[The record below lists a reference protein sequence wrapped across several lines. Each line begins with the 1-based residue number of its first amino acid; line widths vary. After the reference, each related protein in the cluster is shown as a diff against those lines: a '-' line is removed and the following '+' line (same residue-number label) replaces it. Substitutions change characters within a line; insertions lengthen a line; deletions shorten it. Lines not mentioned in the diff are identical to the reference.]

1 MNEELDD
8 MLYAAHLAK
17 LESLKGTKKPLVD
30 FIKEMA
36 ESTNNFYKLTYRQ
49 FKLVTIAVNNCT
61 AIKVIS
67 PDLFYK
73 LQRRLTIL
81 IRDYA
86 TKENILDLLEF
97 YKAGLRL
104 EPTSIEQLIVMD
116 KLYNILQA
124 HRPELEIS
132 IRTGMVPVLD
142 RFPYLVYAVV
152 HKHNPDSLLLKSL
165 SKRHASQIELATA
178 KKYSTELVELLDY
191 YEEYLIN
198 KELVC
203 NP

>member
-1 MNEELDD
+1 MNEDLDD
-8 MLYAAHLAK
+8 MLYAAYLAK

-36 ESTNNFYKLTYRQ
+36 NDTYDFYKLTYRQ

-67 PDLFYK
+67 SDLLHN
-73 LQRRLTIL
+73 LQRRLTTL

-86 TKENILDLLEF
+86 TEENILDLLEF
-97 YKAGLRL
+97 YKTDLRL

-116 KLYNILQA
+116 KLYNIIRIN
-124 HRPELEIS
+124 RPELEIS
-132 IRTGMVPVLD
+132 FYTGNVPLFN
-142 RFPYLVYAVV
+142 RFPYLVYTTV
-152 HKHNPDSLLLKSL
+152 HKYNPDSLLLKRTSR
-165 SKRHASQIELATA
+165 STSQAELAKA
-178 KKYSTELVELLDY
+178 KKYSTELVELLNH

-198 KELVC
+198 KELV
-203 NP
+203 

>member
-1 MNEELDD
+1 MNEELND
-8 MLYAAHLAK
+8 MLYTVYLAK

-36 ESTNNFYKLTYRQ
+36 ESTNSFYRLTYRQ

-67 PDLFYK
+67 SDLLHK
-73 LQRRLTIL
+73 LQRRLTTL

-86 TKENILDLLEF
+86 TEENILDLLEF
-97 YKAGLRL
+97 YKASVRL
-104 EPTSIEQLIVMD
+104 EPTSVEQLIFMA
-116 KLYNILQA
+116 KLYNIIQA

-132 IRTGMVPVLD
+132 LHTSKVSVLD

-165 SKRHASQIELATA
+165 SRKGISQTELATA
-178 KKYSTELVELLDY
+178 KKYSTELVELLNY

-198 KELVC
+198 KELV
-203 NP
+203 